1 MLRIVNEDPSSPI
14 EYSFEIQSILIRRES
29 PFQEILVVETAA
41 LGRVMLL
48 DGAIQY
54 CTRDEFFYHEM
65 AAHPALH
72 THPSP
77 RRVAIIGGGDG
88 GTLREVLKHKEVEHV
103 TVVEIDE
110 AILEVAKEYLPGARE
125 AFADARVGV
134 EIKDGAEF
142 VQIPGNSFD
151 LMIVDAGDYVGF
163 ARSLLTEDF
172 FRSAANLLTDK
183 GLLVTQSGSLHFHRS
198 TVIEIQNVLA
208 QVFPKVDLYTTT
220 LPTLPGNWWTYSI
233 GSKGPSPRKPLR
245 NPIPD
250 CRYYDAG
257 THEHAFLPETLYIH
271 LRDGKL
277 DW

>member
-103 TVVEIDE
+103 TVAEIDE
-110 AILEVAKEYLPGARE
+110 AILAVAKEYLPGADIE
-125 AFADARVGV
+125 AFCAHAKDNRPAEVNGAHGYVRHTEEMQSQV
-134 EIKDGAEF
+134 EAFFGQSHSPDLLFHSRQIKPLIA
-142 VQIPGNSFD
+142 FD
-151 LMIVDAGDYVGF
+151 LDSFSGENYRSADLFRTFSGPAGHEIYPFLGENTLLLIDDPYETFINPSFSVSF
-163 ARSLLTEDF
+163 SSENPHSSSLLSIKTGDF
-172 FRSAANLLTDK
+172 EVFR
-183 GLLVTQSGSLHFHRS
+183 GSG
-198 TVIEIQNVLA
+198 
-208 QVFPKVDLYTTT
+208 
-220 LPTLPGNWWTYSI
+220 
-233 GSKGPSPRKPLR
+233 
-245 NPIPD
+245 
-250 CRYYDAG
+250 
-257 THEHAFLPETLYIH
+257 
-271 LRDGKL
+271 
-277 DW
+277 